1 MLDIVYYPMSAALA
15 LWHTTFT
22 TFLGEH
28 SGASWVLAI
37 IMLVVTIRA
46 ALLLPAVRQA
56 RFQLVM
62 RELQPQVKAIQQRH
76 KDLQR
81 QSLEIQKL
89 HKAHGVNVLA
99 SFVPIIV
106 QAVVFIGLFNV
117 LNGQSFDNAQF
128 LAATFAT
135 TAIAIPLMI
144 VAAVA
149 THFTARIS
157 IAHQD
162 PTAPAAGVLAKLS
175 LWVFPA
181 FALIGGL
188 FLPVAI
194 LVYWVV
200 SNVWTLVQQ
209 YFIYR
214 YVT

>member
-1 MLDIVYYPMSAALA
+1 MLDIVYYPMSAAFA

-62 RELQPQVKAIQQRH
+62 RELQPQVKAIRQRH

-106 QAVVFIGLFNV
+106 QAVVFIGLFHV